1 MSLEN
6 FIPEVWSARLLVNLY
21 NTLVYGNARIINSDY
36 EGEIRNMGD
45 TVRINSIGAV
55 TVGDYTK
62 NTDITAPQ
70 TLSDAQATLT
80 ITQQKYF
87 NFQVDDIDKFQQFP
101 KMMNDAMREAA
112 YALANTADQ
121 FIAGLYT
128 DIPSG
133 NWVPSADGTAPSDS
147 TPTSIVT
154 GGTIASGEQLAYEL
168 LVDASTTLDT
178 NNVPEDGR
186 WAVVPPYFEGY
197 LLKDSRFVA
206 YGTPQNVQNLQGGTV
221 GAMNAT
227 TGFIG
232 RVAGFDVSK
241 SNNVPLATNAH
252 QVICGHSIGWTW
264 AQQVDSVEAYRPEKR
279 FADAVKGLQL
289 YGAKMTRPQVFALG
303 KVKKGTH

>member
-21 NTLVYGNARIINSDY
+21 NTLVYGNPRIINSDY

-62 NTDITAPQ
+62 NTDMAAPQ
-70 TLSDAQATLT
+70 TLSDAQSTLT
-80 ITQQKYF
+80 ITQQKFF

-112 YALANTADQ
+112 YALGNTADT
-121 FIAGLYT
+121 FIASQYV
-128 DIPSG
+128 DIAPG
-133 NWVPSADGTAPSDS
+133 NVIPAANGTLGTDGT
-147 TPTSIVT
+147 PTLIVT
-154 GGTIASGEQLAYEL
+154 GGTIAAGEQLAYEF
-168 LVDASTTLDT
+168 LVDGSTILDV

-186 WAVVPPYFEGY
+186 WAVVPPWFEGM

-206 YGTPQNVQNLQGGTV
+206 YGTPQNRMNLESGVIGGAV
-221 GAMNAT
+221 PS

-232 RVAGFDVSK
+232 RVAGFDVFK
-241 SNNVPLATNAH
+241 SNNVPFASSAY
-252 QVICGHSIGWTW
+252 QIIAGHSIGWTW
-264 AQQVDSVEAYRPEKR
+264 ANQVDQVEAYRPERR

-289 YGAKMTRPQVFALG
+289 YGAKIVRPQTFALG
-303 KVKKGTH
+303 KAAKGTH